1 MTDSI
6 FRDAY
11 VAGHLSRT
19 QTGAAT
25 NMDDTTDISM
35 NDSFTTE
42 ADTTAPAA
50 TPPKRAR
57 IDPSI
62 ATNGNETVT
71 PLEAAT
77 NLIDQHCASLHKG
90 IATLLC
96 THARKYITL
105 RSKLFHQEQQCNRLE
120 KNGDDQIPVSA
131 RVNFRLSVPKEAE
144 ELPEYTE
151 LQNQV
156 KTTIEKFQLA
166 LKAHIIA
173 SIKVSCTAFQ
183 LAANRQLC
191 HSLHDVTQ
199 LFLHAQGI
207 DDTRVHTTVLAMLD
221 SHHAVLLAHSNLN
234 LPDFQALYKTTLGVD
249 CSEQA
254 PVYQPAPNFDTIKRA
269 IESTFISSWD
279 AYKRQ
284 TTENEL
290 ALSLKKRAQAMLL
303 VKKTEDAVMQID
315 TEPTADPSQISELIR
330 KEVARANQKLTA
342 SLAKNDKRGR
352 PGASTKRNKV
362 RKQIGKQQPSTT
374 AETKKPTS
382 VHPKPKRTRT
392 QARRQQRARKA
403 GDAASDSPAANA
415 SKPSKRSNSKSK
427 QNVSGSKRKQ
437 NRS

>member
-1 MTDSI
+1 M
-6 FRDAY
+6 
-11 VAGHLSRT
+11 
-19 QTGAAT
+19 
-25 NMDDTTDISM
+25 
-35 NDSFTTE
+35 
-42 ADTTAPAA
+42 
-50 TPPKRAR
+50 
-57 IDPSI
+57 
-62 ATNGNETVT
+62 
-71 PLEAAT
+71 
-77 NLIDQHCASLHKG
+77 
-90 IATLLC
+90 
-96 THARKYITL
+96 
-105 RSKLFHQEQQCNRLE
+105 E

-166 LKAHIIA
+166 LKVHIIA

-315 TEPTADPSQISELIR
+315 TEPTVDPSQISELIR

-403 GDAASDSPAANA
+403 GDAASDLPAANA
-415 SKPSKRSNSKSK
+415 SKPSKRLNSKSK